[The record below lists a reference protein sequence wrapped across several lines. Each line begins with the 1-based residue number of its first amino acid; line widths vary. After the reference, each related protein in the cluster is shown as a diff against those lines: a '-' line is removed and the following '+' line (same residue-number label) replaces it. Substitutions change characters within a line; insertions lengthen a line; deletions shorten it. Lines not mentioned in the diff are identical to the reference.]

1 MSLPGDIDAAR
12 LRRLIELAC
21 EEDLGALG
29 DVTSQIAELE
39 GEATGRIVARQ
50 ACVVAGMAIAPQ
62 VLSAFDP
69 GLALAAGISDGRR
82 AEAPGAVLGEIRG
95 PATAMLSA
103 ERTLLNFLQRMS
115 GVATLTWQFVDAIAG
130 TDARIYD
137 TRKTAP
143 AWRDLDKYAVRCGG
157 GHNHRYGL
165 HDAVLLK
172 DNHLVGVPVERLAQV
187 VTEMRKRAAALSPA
201 PGFFEVEVDTLE
213 QLEQVL
219 QVEGVDVV
227 LLDNFTPAQ
236 MEEGVSRRD
245 ALELRGRVELEAS
258 GGIDLASVR
267 AVAETGI
274 DRIAVGALTHSASAA
289 DIGLD
294 IAM

>member
-1 MSLPGDIDAAR
+1 MRLPGDVDAAR
-12 LRRLIELAC
+12 LRGLIGLAR
-21 EEDLGALG
+21 EEDMGSLG
-29 DVTSQIAELE
+29 DVTSQIAGLK
-39 GEATGRIVARQ
+39 GEATGRIVVRR

-69 GLALAAGISDGRR
+69 SLVLTAGITDGQRVER
-82 AEAPGAVLGEIRG
+82 PGTELGRIRG
-95 PATAMLSA
+95 PAATMLSA

-115 GVATLTWQFVDAIAG
+115 GVATLTWQFVDAVVG

-157 GHNHRYGL
+157 GHNHRHGL

-172 DNHLVGVPVERLAQV
+172 DNHLAGVPVERLAEV
-187 VTEMRKRAAALSPA
+187 ITEMRKRAAALSPA

-219 QVEGVDVV
+219 RVEGVDVI
-227 LLDNFTPAQ
+227 LLDNFTQEQ
-236 MEEGVSRRD
+236 MERAVRRRD

-258 GGIDLASVR
+258 GGIDLATVR
-267 AVAETGI
+267 SVAETGI
-274 DRIAVGALTHSASAA
+274 DRIAVGALTHSAPAA